1 MKFPKEKVRIIQ
13 IVNSYKKNQDYHAII
28 MMKEEIMKQI
38 EELQDTQVIDD
49 LLMSMFYM
57 NHYDELIILGEELN
71 KKEYESWTGL
81 YYLLLACLGNS
92 DIFYGMSIIKRSKIL
107 LDEKIKEFYSEDGLS
122 YLSIGLTNKLTTTEK
137 LGLILVNF
145 MEGLFVPSQNK
156 LVMNKEFLAIRV
168 LEMLDTLYELGSSE
182 EIINELTDKIKMI
195 FFEEV

>member
-156 LVMNKEFLAIRV
+156 FVMNKEFLAIRV

>member
-145 MEGLFVPSQNK
+145 MEGLLVTPQNK
-156 LVMNKEFLAIRV
+156 FVIDKEFLAIRV

-182 EIINELTDKIKMI
+182 EIINELTEKIKMI

>member
-28 MMKEEIMKQI
+28 MMKEDIMKQI

-156 LVMNKEFLAIRV
+156 FVMNKEFLAIRV

>member
-145 MEGLFVPSQNK
+145 MEGLLVTPQNK
-156 LVMNKEFLAIRV
+156 FVINKEFLAIRV